1 MSTTRTKLLKTYLS
15 PEEEA
20 TVLQACAA
28 AGVTRSTQ
36 ARRSLLHWARQQHH
50 GKRQIGYREGP
61 NGAPRRTQSLPCRVN
76 FGITPNVLYQV
87 NGIEAETRGKYGE
100 KSHA

>member
-28 AGVTRSTQ
+28 AGVTRSVQ
-36 ARRSLLHWARQQHH
+36 ARRSLLHWARQQQH
-50 GKRQIGYREGP
+50 GTRPIGYREGP
-61 NGAPRRTQSLPCRVN
+61 NGTPRRTQSLPCRAN

-100 KSHA
+100 KGHA